1 MDEYGATAAESTVC
15 HAVAKIRRELIGTPV
30 NVAVP
35 QTRAPRAEAEVDF
48 GEFKALIGGVMVKL
62 FMFVLRLSFSGRAV
76 HVAYANQ
83 AQESFLDGHNIA
95 F

>member
-1 MDEYGATAAESTVC
+1 M
-15 HAVAKIRRELIGTPV
+15 AKIRRELIGTPV

-35 QTRAPRAEAEVDF
+35 QTHAPGAEAEVDF
-48 GEFKALIGGVMVKL
+48 GEFKALTGGVMVKL

-83 AQESFLDGHNIA
+83 AQESFLDGQNVA
-95 F
+95 FDVSAGSRRK